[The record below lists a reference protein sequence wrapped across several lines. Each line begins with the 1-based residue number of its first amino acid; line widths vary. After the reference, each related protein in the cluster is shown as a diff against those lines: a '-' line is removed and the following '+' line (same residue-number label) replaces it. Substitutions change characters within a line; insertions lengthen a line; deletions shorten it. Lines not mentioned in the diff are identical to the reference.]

1 VREDAFDVYL
11 RTRGN
16 LLKAVVDGIDY
27 HNAVADHYFSVL
39 NVSRQGDDFV
49 KSWEDHL
56 TISILKEEIPSEQ
69 RQFKPLSR
77 RHQKKGKQK
86 RSDAELSEVQL
97 LNEHLTRVSEMMH
110 DGEHHWFDRVIE
122 RPLEQIFTED
132 IDVVG
137 EAGYDHYHN
146 IHPFSPVVHP
156 HKRVNTITG
165 EPRWI
170 ETLRR
175 FYLPSEPGAQSNSE
189 IHAEIEKAQDKHD
202 ISQENPFV
210 SGTVEGTSEKKI
222 QQRINEIYENTDDL
236 AKETLFYDIE
246 EMPDS
251 TDEEKKAKKKEF
263 EKMKRAFFGQQAIEE
278 LAQEKTNESRQPFA
292 GRHHDI
298 SPHSIY
304 MTDFERW
311 KAENP
316 NAATKV
322 SEMFPEDDAKQDF
335 ELRKQHFESR
345 AKDWF
350 SDEIHPEPYIGET
363 DEERI
368 EREMAFMRGEDVPR
382 DAPEPIHFPKK
393 MSYNGFRHGLE
404 FMTPAQ
410 RYMVAK
416 HLYEKDTKHP
426 DNQMISL
433 GDGTYT
439 SAGRIA
445 RDLKQRVN
453 SEYEWFHR
461 GQNTHGGNVNAHY
474 ESETDV
480 PKATEALDGAAF
492 YEALKKTN
500 HPTGGTMHDF
510 ILGEL
515 NRKLHKPLSE
525 KMQETYADEFD
536 EDEDEY
542 EPLTLDE
549 LKYIPRINN
558 KTAANAR
565 QRAEDEDISY
575 KEAYYKELEE
585 SQMGGENEINEK
597 QLLELVGLD
606 KNLNP
611 FEAKKD
617 HHPDTP
623 LMSAEDFNNVRQ
635 RALSLAD
642 RSRDHKRVRNS
653 AQRHLRGHDG
663 YRATDVPENER
674 GLYVTDDGKTLKG
687 LASFFSDPFHE
698 SGGFGRSPS
707 AFLHFLHG
715 HHPKDEDGFS
725 HIGNEDFD
733 DAFFTANENHTG
745 LTGFLSPMFH
755 DKRAPL
761 DVDPAGV
768 LSAKDASRPHGFRD
782 GKASAKGRTRKNT
795 FSNGVTSFAAP
806 YTNII
811 RTMSKGK
818 IKEKFGGKANEYRN
832 VISGPLGDS
841 LHTYQSSTDPFG
853 HSKRRS
859 RHAHRHATKLGRMRP
874 PHDPQEKGILSV
886 NMLNTGRHPF
896 SHKVRDAKEWKGSM
910 GRLKGGGGDLED
922 FLYVPGTEESD
933 SSTGR
938 LQGIISRDLSG
949 DFDYETKIGDIES
962 LMLLQEED
970 ERKLEEMKEQGE
982 VNPKLIEI
990 MDERHEEIQSIEQ
1003 SLREYEHSEQYG
1015 DVYTNKQRLREFKHI
1030 DNKDAADNAAHIEM
1044 AKRLLATV
1052 PSDKMPDPE
1061 QNPTGFWSISARALA
1076 DAGRVLRMADPQD
1089 GIFTYSYGGKEVEQK
1104 SASEIFSSEGDMIDP
1119 HARVGNIVKRFG
1131 VEVLPESNPIT
1142 VLQNLGLP
1150 NDEYHNDMIERLF
1163 DHARTIGPVR
1173 VMTNSAVH
1181 STGVPLTPRGSMAFH
1196 DASIENHQDA
1206 FTDFVK
1212 QQRGKDKQRAN
1223 ELKDRYERPLSFIPS
1238 IMRRDQKA
1246 SEINNLTHIPL
1257 TPVEMSQRQESV
1269 YGNAKR
1275 GNAKNPNIK
1284 ATKNRIRSALH
1295 DLIVS
1300 HGEEEEGQIY
1310 PSKTVTKAGWGTF
1323 PVGPATTG
1331 QHHTVQ
1337 DMWGSTSA
1345 MDFGYPGRS
1354 PVGWEI
1360 ENGQPVIGFNTQD
1373 ELLHSVPHGIM
1384 AELHGEEKAALWGQQ
1399 QWQPLSTVNYIS
1411 RANMMGQQPNDD
1423 IILRSE
1429 DLMTLMNPDLLYKE
1443 DEARPPPLLPMHR
1456 LFSVKNLDSFRGFT
1470 GDWVVSAYPEGQRII
1485 ITRDGDDIS
1494 AYDSNADDVA
1504 IRGRTKKHL
1513 KKLTEKD
1520 FVVDAIKRPNHIY
1533 IFDILDYDGTNVSD
1547 LSTPERLK
1555 LLRGQFDSYENAH
1568 IPSPDDTVVTD
1579 EGGLEAAVERLSEE
1593 NPRLLLRDGKSTYMK
1608 GERRHPKWFMLRR
1621 NKDIA
1626 LIILDVR
1633 GKGPFTYRLGAG
1645 PVDEDDLGNRG
1656 VKFDGETYLDV
1667 GTVKSPKPFEEGD
1680 IVRVSVSGVKEKK
1693 RSGRLIYDVTPNTI
1707 RAGSSIESPA
1717 SLESL
1722 SLLAKS
1728 HPIIPVH
1735 YDIEMADEKMTLS
1748 FDGIDDVVYK
1758 MTMTRNGYW
1767 VHEPQALLSPLMKS
1781 DYAIQLAESIRPIWH
1796 DVAGVMISKKLERVR
1811 SMTDPKDREA
1821 SEEESAGIIDSDD
1834 DETILKPEEQ
1844 KKMADMLSRIAD
1856 LTERIS
1862 KEKMTG
1868 RTSAQGVGLFG
1879 DGVESP
1885 RGPTEVQGEQTQ
1897 PDWDMLERPT
1907 EDPEE
1912 EYPAARKKRKIL
1924 EQSNETEIEE
1934 PQG

>member
-77 RHQKKGKQK
+77 RHQKKEKQK

>member
-1015 DVYTNKQRLREFKHI
+1015 DVYTNKQRLTEFKHI

>member
-1 VREDAFDVYL
+1 MREDAFDVYL

-39 NVSRQGDDFV
+39 NISRQGDDFV

-77 RHQKKGKQK
+77 RYQKKEKQK

-165 EPRWI
+165 EPRWV

-210 SGTVEGTSEKKI
+210 SGTVEETSEKKI
-222 QQRINEIYENTDDL
+222 QQRINEIYENTDDSV
-236 AKETLFYDIE
+236 KEILFGNED
-246 EMPDS
+246 PDLNQ
-251 TDEEKKAKKKEF
+251 DPKKIF
-263 EKMKRAFFGQQAIEE
+263 RQQAIEE

-515 NRKLHKPLSE
+515 NRKFHRPLSAT
-525 KMQETYADEFD
+525 MQETYEDEFD

-542 EPLTLDE
+542 EPPTLDE

-565 QRAEDEDISY
+565 RRAEDEDISY
-575 KEAYYKELEE
+575 EEAYYKELEE

-606 KNLNP
+606 ENLNP

-698 SGGFGRSPS
+698 SGGLGRSPS

-782 GKASAKGRTRKNT
+782 GKAYAKGRTRKNT

-818 IKEKFGGKANEYRN
+818 IKEKFGGKANEYKN

-1015 DVYTNKQRLREFKHI
+1015 DVFTNKQRLREFEHI
-1030 DNKDAADNAAHIEM
+1030 DKKDAADNAAHIEM

-1061 QNPTGFWSISARALA
+1061 QDPTGFWSISARALA

-1150 NDEYHNDMIERLF
+1150 NDEYHNDMIERLL

-1206 FTDFVK
+1206 FTDYVK

-1373 ELLHSVPHGIM
+1373 ELLHSVPQGIM

-1470 GDWVVSAYPEGQRII
+1470 GDWVVSVYPEGQRII

-1504 IRGRTKKHL
+1504 IRGKTKKHL

-1856 LTERIS
+1856 LTERIN

-1868 RTSAQGVGLFG
+1868 RTGAQGVGLFG

-1934 PQG
+1934 PEG

>member
-1 VREDAFDVYL
+1 MREDAFDVYL

-16 LLKAVVDGIDY
+16 LLKAIVDGIDY

-77 RHQKKGKQK
+77 RSQKKERQK
-86 RSDAELSEVQL
+86 RSDEELSEVQL

-156 HKRVNTITG
+156 HKRANTITG

-210 SGTVEGTSEKKI
+210 SGTVEETSEKKI

-263 EKMKRAFFGQQAIEE
+263 EKMKRAFFGQQAIEQ

-382 DAPEPIHFPKK
+382 EAPEPIHLPKK

-404 FMTPAQ
+404 FMTPVQ

-416 HLYEKDTKHP
+416 HLYEKDTNHP

-433 GDGTYT
+433 GDGTHT
-439 SAGRIA
+439 SAGRVA

-461 GQNTHGGNVNAHY
+461 GQNAHGGNVNAHY
-474 ESETDV
+474 ESETDI
-480 PKATEALDGAAF
+480 PKASEALSGAAF
-492 YEALKKTN
+492 YKALKETN

-515 NRKLHKPLSE
+515 NRKLHRPLSATI
-525 KMQETYADEFD
+525 QETYADEFD

-542 EPLTLDE
+542 EPPTLDE
-549 LKYIPRINN
+549 LKYIPRINIR
-558 KTAANAR
+558 TAANAR
-565 QRAEDEDISY
+565 RRAEDEDISY
-575 KEAYYKELEE
+575 EEAYYKELEE

-606 KNLNP
+606 ENLNP

-617 HHPDTP
+617 HHPDAP
-623 LMSAEDFNNVRQ
+623 LMSADDFNKVRQ
-635 RALSLAD
+635 RALSFAN

-674 GLYVTDDGKTLKG
+674 GLFLTDDGKTLKG

-698 SGGFGRSPS
+698 SGGLGRSSS

-733 DAFFTANENHTG
+733 DTFFTANENHTG
-745 LTGFLSPMFH
+745 LTGFLTPMYY

-768 LSAKDASRPHGFRD
+768 LSAKDASRPKSFRD
-782 GKASAKGRTRKNT
+782 GKASAKGRTTKNT

-806 YTNII
+806 YANTI
-811 RTMSKGK
+811 RTMSNLERQEKYQGK
-818 IKEKFGGKANEYRN
+818 PTKYSN
-832 VISGPLGDS
+832 VVSGPLGDS
-841 LHTYQSSTDPFG
+841 LHTIQSSTDPFG

-896 SHKVRDAKEWKGSM
+896 SHKVRDGKEWKGSM
-910 GRLKGGGGDLED
+910 GRLQGGGGDLEQ
-922 FLYVPGTEESD
+922 FVET
-933 SSTGR
+933 
-938 LQGIISRDLSG
+938 RDLSG

-970 ERKLEEMKEQGE
+970 ERKLEEMKERGE
-982 VNPKLIEI
+982 VNPELIKI

-1015 DVYTNKQRLREFKHI
+1015 DVYTNKQRLREFEHI
-1030 DNKDAADNAAHIEM
+1030 DKKDAADNAAHIEM

-1061 QNPTGFWSISARALA
+1061 QDPTGFWSISARALA

-1089 GIFTYSYGGKEVEQK
+1089 GIFTYSYGGKEVEKK
-1104 SASEIFSSEGDMIDP
+1104 SASEAFSSEGNVFDP

-1150 NDEYHNDMIERLF
+1150 NDKYHNDMIERLL

-1206 FTDFVK
+1206 FTDYVK
-1212 QQRGKDKQRAN
+1212 QQRGTIKQKTN
-1223 ELKDRYERPLSFIPS
+1223 ELRNRYEGPLSLIPS

-1246 SEINNLTHIPL
+1246 TEINNLTHIPL

-1269 YGNAKR
+1269 YGNAMR
-1275 GNAKNPNIK
+1275 GTSKNPNIK

-1295 DLIVS
+1295 DLIVA
-1300 HGEEEEGQIY
+1300 HGEEEEGQIH
-1310 PSKTVTKAGWGTF
+1310 SGGTATEAGWGTF

-1331 QHHTVQ
+1331 QYHTVQ

-1399 QWQPLSTVNYIS
+1399 QWQPLSTMNYIS
-1411 RANMMGQQPNDD
+1411 RANMMGQRPNDD

-1470 GDWVVSAYPEGQRII
+1470 GDWVVSVYPEGQRII

-1513 KKLTEKD
+1513 KKLTEKN

-1856 LTERIS
+1856 LTERIN

-1868 RTSAQGVGLFG
+1868 RTGAQGVGLFG

-1934 PQG
+1934 PEG

>member
-1 VREDAFDVYL
+1 MREDAFDVYL

-1212 QQRGKDKQRAN
+1212 QQRGKDKKRAN